1 MQIIKPWQPKPIP
14 LSEQT
19 ELITVAVAVYNIEP
33 YLERAVD
40 SILNQ
45 TYRNLE
51 ILLVDDGATDNSG
64 AICDAYA
71 RKDPRVRVIHQKNG
85 GLDAA
90 RNTGIEQ
97 ATGTYIAF
105 VDGDDWIDP
114 SMYEHMLSAIREQ
127 DADLAV
133 CRYRQVYEDGVKDA
147 SDDRLAVFEGQQI
160 LEQYLLEDEAFLIQ
174 NAGWNKLY
182 KKSIIGDLRFPH
194 CLYED
199 MLYTI
204 QLLNRP
210 AKSVYLDRAYYN
222 YVCDRSGSIM
232 NKGLNEKTFT
242 DLIPNL
248 YKRSAF
254 LREIGREDLALVQDY
269 FLYKRLM
276 LFYTQ
281 VYRSKDEK
289 KQQRLQFLEQKIREG
304 KGQYE
309 KIYSIPAANPHEYK
323 KMKLF
328 LRSVRLYNMKME
340 VNDRLVYPLKVA
352 VYSLLERV
360 R

>member
-1 MQIIKPWQPKPIP
+1 MQIINPWQPKPI
-14 LSEQT
+14 LKEQQT
-19 ELITVAVAVYNIEP
+19 ELISVAVAVYNIEP

-40 SILNQ
+40 SILAQ

-51 ILLVDDGATDNSG
+51 VILVDDGATDKSG

-71 RKDPRVRVIHQKNG
+71 EKDPRVRVIHQKNG

-90 RNTGIEQ
+90 RNTGIE
-97 ATGTYIAF
+97 AARGEYIAF

-114 SMYEHMLSAIREQ
+114 QMYEHMLSAIRQQ

-133 CRYRQVYEDGVKDA
+133 CRYRCIYKDHTKDG
-147 SDDRLAVFEGQQI
+147 SQDRLAVFEGQQI
-160 LEQYLLEDEAFLIQ
+160 LEQYLLEDDKFLIQ

-182 KKSIIGDLRFPH
+182 KRSLIGELRFPH

-199 MLYTI
+199 MPYTI
-204 QLLNRP
+204 RLLARP
-210 AKSVYLDRAYYN
+210 ARSVYLDRAYYN
-222 YVCDRSGSIM
+222 YVCDRSESIM
-232 NKGLNEKTFT
+232 NRGLNEKTFT

-248 YKRSAF
+248 YERSAF
-254 LREIGREDLALVQDY
+254 LRSINREDLALIQDY

-281 VYRSKDEK
+281 VYRSSDPK
-289 KQQRLQFLEQKIREG
+289 KQERLAFLEEKIRAG
-304 KGQYE
+304 KEQYE
-309 KIYSIPAANPHEYK
+309 KIYFIPAANPNEYK

-328 LRSVRLYNMKME
+328 LASPRLYNVTMAL
-340 VNDRLVYPLKVA
+340 NDSFVIPLKVK
-352 VYSLLERV
+352 LIKRLKK
-360 R
+360 